1 MRDRVAQLVSAPAE
15 PHPGDPGPVL
25 DRLPIGSAKHS
36 GSSVNMEDL
45 ALAAVFAG
53 TVSRYLA
60 TVLPS
65 VTRELRHWHRQAVE
79 IPDPVL
85 RTHALEALGKR
96 GNMEGAALFAVLA
109 PRPRR
114 QQTVR
119 ALVAFQTAYNYLD
132 TLAEQPSQDPVANG
146 HQLHKALLTA
156 LDPSAPHADY
166 YAHHPQDRDGGFLA
180 ALVEACRGALA
191 TLPSHNVVASA
202 VWDAAARIVVFQ
214 SLNLTQQ
221 QGGHGELERW
231 ARLQTPDGSGL
242 DWWQTAA
249 AGGSSLAVH
258 ALIAT
263 GANRNVHEAEVS
275 AIGDA
280 YFPWVCALHSLLDS
294 LVDVAEDE
302 RAGQRNLLAYHASPE
317 RAAFAM
323 KKLAR
328 RCTAATAALPD
339 GLTHR
344 VILTAMASYYLSS
357 SDASTP
363 NARMAASGVAG
374 VLGRPV
380 APALALFRCR
390 RLAGLVTHGGY
401 R

>member
-1 MRDRVAQLVSAPAE
+1 MAQPVSATAE
-15 PHPGDPGPVL
+15 PHRGDAGPVL
-25 DRLPIGSAKHS
+25 DREPIGSSKHS
-36 GSSVNMEDL
+36 GSGVHMEGL

-53 TVSRYLA
+53 TVSGYL
-60 TVLPS
+60 TMVLPA
-65 VTRELRHWHRQAVE
+65 VTRELRHWQRQALQ
-79 IPDPVL
+79 IPDGTL
-85 RTHALEALGKR
+85 RAHALEALSKR

-114 QQTVR
+114 RQTVR

-132 TLAEQPSQDPVANG
+132 TLAEQPSADAVANG

-180 ALVEACRGALA
+180 ALVEACRGAFA
-191 TLPSHNVVASA
+191 TLPSHTAVASA
-202 VWDAAARIVVFQ
+202 AWDAAARIVVFQ

-231 ARLQTPDGSGL
+231 ARLQAPDGSGL

-263 GANRNVHEAEVS
+263 AANRNVHEAEVS

-302 RAGQRNLLAYHASPE
+302 HAGQRNLLAYHASPE

-323 KKLAR
+323 KMLAR
-328 RCTAATAALPD
+328 RCTAATAGLPD

-357 SDASTP
+357 PEASTP
-363 NARMAASGVAG
+363 DARTVAAGVAG
-374 VLGRPV
+374 VLGRPI
-380 APALALFRCR
+380 APALALFRAR
-390 RLAGLVTHGGY
+390 RLAGRVTHGSY

>member
-1 MRDRVAQLVSAPAE
+1 MAQPVNATAE
-15 PHPGDPGPVL
+15 PHPGDAGPVL
-25 DRLPIGSAKHS
+25 DRQPIGSSKHS
-36 GSSVNMEDL
+36 GSGVHTEGL

-53 TVSRYLA
+53 TVSGYL
-60 TVLPS
+60 TMVLPA
-65 VTRELRHWHRQAVE
+65 VTRELRHWQRQALQ
-79 IPDPVL
+79 IPDGTL
-85 RTHALEALGKR
+85 RGHALEALSKR

-109 PRPRR
+109 PRLRR
-114 QQTVR
+114 RQTVR

-132 TLAEQPSQDPVANG
+132 TLAEQPSADAVANG

-180 ALVEACRGALA
+180 ALVEACRGAFA
-191 TLPSHNVVASA
+191 TLPSHTAVASA
-202 VWDAAARIVVFQ
+202 VWDAAGRIVVFQ

-263 GANRNVHEAEVS
+263 AANRNVHEAEVS

-323 KKLAR
+323 KMLAR
-328 RCTAATAALPD
+328 RCIAVTAGLPD

-344 VILTAMASYYLSS
+344 VILTAMVSYYLSS
-357 SDASTP
+357 PEASTRD
-363 NARMAASGVAG
+363 ARTVAAGVAG
-374 VLGRPV
+374 VLGRPI
-380 APALALFRCR
+380 APALALFRAR
-390 RLAGLVTHGGY
+390 RLAGRVTHGSY